1 MNEEIILAA
10 GCFWSVQYKLSQL
23 EGVLI
28 TKAVY
33 AGGEIDNPTYEQVCS
48 DITGHA
54 EAVWVKFDN
63 SKLKLSDLLKF
74 FFEIHDATQ
83 YHRQGPDIGSQYRSA
98 IFYFSDEQRL
108 IAEKVK
114 EEMQQTKFYRNARIV
129 TEILPVSKFF
139 EAEEYHQ
146 HYYKKRGF

>member
-1 MNEEIILAA
+1 MIEEIILAG

-23 EGVLI
+23 KGVLE

-33 AGGEIDNPTYEQVCS
+33 AGGTTDNPTYEQVCS
-48 DITGHA
+48 DTTGHA
-54 EAVWVKFDN
+54 EAVWIRFDN
-63 SKLKLSDLLKF
+63 CRLTLLDLLTF
-74 FFEIHDATQ
+74 FFEIHDASQ

-98 IFYFSDEQRL
+98 IFYFTDEQRI
-108 IAEKVK
+108 IAEKIK
-114 EEMQQTKFYRNARIV
+114 EEMQQTKYYRNTRIV
-129 TEILPVSKFF
+129 TEILPATKFF

>member
-1 MNEEIILAA
+1 MSEEIILAA

-23 EGVLI
+23 EGVLE

-33 AGGEIDNPTYEQVCS
+33 AGGVTDNPTYEQVCS
-48 DITGHA
+48 DTTGHA
-54 EAVWVKFDN
+54 EAVWVRFDN
-63 SKLKLSDLLKF
+63 RKLTLSNLLKF
-74 FFEIHDATQ
+74 FFEIHDASQ

-98 IFYFSDEQRL
+98 IFYFTNKQRL
-108 IAEKVK
+108 IAQKVK
-114 EEMQQTKFYRNARIV
+114 LEMQQTKYYRNNSIV

-139 EAEEYHQ
+139 TAEEYHQ